1 MRFSHVAVS
10 YLLIGAIVI
19 GSGVVPPSEAG
30 LLDEFVEI
38 ETNGDGGLADVESD
52 TDEEELTGA
61 VGPVRNALDT
71 IAGGAIL
78 AVWSFVSSLIGYVAW
93 PITITRAIDAPQT
106 VVLLSSVMVA
116 SFVFGTLRIIR
127 ASL

>member
-38 ETNGDGGLADVESD
+38 ESQDGELESVQSD
-52 TDEEELTGA
+52 TNEEELTGA

-93 PITITRAIDAPQT
+93 PITVTLAINAPQS
-106 VVLLSSVMVA
+106 VVLVSSVMVA

-127 ASL
+127 APV

>member
-19 GSGVVPPSEAG
+19 SSGVVPPSEAG
-30 LLDEFVEI
+30 LLDEFVDI
-38 ETNGDGGLADVESD
+38 EADDGELADVESD

-71 IAGGAIL
+71 IAGGGIL

-93 PITITRAIDAPQT
+93 PITLTRYVDAPQS
-106 VVLLSSVMVA
+106 VVLLSSVLVA

>member
-19 GSGVVPPSEAG
+19 SSGVVPPSEAG
-30 LLDEFVEI
+30 LLDEFVE
-38 ETNGDGGLADVESD
+38 VESED
-52 TDEEELTGA
+52 GELTEVRSNTDQEELTGA

-93 PITITRAIDAPQT
+93 PITVTRAINAPQSI
-106 VVLLSSVMVA
+106 VLMSSVMVA

>member
-19 GSGVVPPSEAG
+19 SSGVVPPSEAG

-38 ETNGDGGLADVESD
+38 EADDGELSNVESD
-52 TDEEELTGA
+52 TDEKELTGA

-93 PITITRAIDAPQT
+93 PITLTRYVDAPQS
-106 VVLLSSVMVA
+106 VVLLSSVLVA
-116 SFVFGTLRIIR
+116 SFVFGSLRIIR

>member
-19 GSGVVPPSEAG
+19 SSGVVPPSEAG
-30 LLDEFVEI
+30 LLDEFVDI
-38 ETNGDGGLADVESD
+38 EADDGELSSVESN

-93 PITITRAIDAPQT
+93 PITLTRYVDAPQS
-106 VVLLSSVMVA
+106 VVLLSSVLVA
-116 SFVFGTLRIIR
+116 SFVFGSLRIIR

>member
-19 GSGVVPPSEAG
+19 SSGVVPPSEAG
-30 LLDEFVEI
+30 LLDEFVDI
-38 ETNGDGGLADVESD
+38 EANDGELADVESD

-93 PITITRAIDAPQT
+93 PITLTRYVNAPQS
-106 VVLLSSVMVA
+106 VVLLSSVLVA
-116 SFVFGTLRIIR
+116 SFVFGSLRIIR

>member
-30 LLDEFVEI
+30 LLNEFVEI
-38 ETNGDGGLADVESD
+38 DAQDGELENVQSD
-52 TDEEELTGA
+52 TNEEELTGA

-93 PITITRAIDAPQT
+93 PITVTRAINAPQS
-106 VVLLSSVMVA
+106 VVLVSSVMVA

>member
-38 ETNGDGGLADVESD
+38 ESTDGQIEEVQSSTN
-52 TDEEELTGA
+52 EEELTGA

-93 PITITRAIDAPQT
+93 PITITRAINAPQS

-127 ASL
+127 QSI